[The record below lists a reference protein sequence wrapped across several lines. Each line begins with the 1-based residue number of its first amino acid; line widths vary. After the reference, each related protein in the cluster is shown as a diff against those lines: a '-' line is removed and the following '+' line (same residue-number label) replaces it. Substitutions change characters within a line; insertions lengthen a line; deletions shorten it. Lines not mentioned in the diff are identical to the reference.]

1 MVVVRCAP
9 SRVLDLGRERARR
22 FEKTRSA
29 FRARRN
35 VETRVRV
42 ETARFE
48 TATIA
53 RLKGDARARSRS
65 RRESRIV
72 TAFSTGAF
80 DRRAV
85 GFPINR
91 RDSLV
96 DSESKRPLRA
106 ESAPIARLRGS
117 QGISRR
123 ENWFF
128 SGSRN
133 VRRSDGLKTF
143 VSSRP
148 PRELKNCQTFGSR
161 ESKTFAVRDG
171 GVVFC

>member
-1 MVVVRCAP
+1 VVLCP

-29 FRARRN
+29 FSARRN

-85 GFPINR
+85 HFPINR

-106 ESAPIARLRGS
+106 ESAPIARLRGEP
-117 QGISRR
+117 GNLASRKLV
-123 ENWFF
+123 FF
-128 SGSRN
+128 GFAKRTSI
-133 VRRSDGLKTF
+133 RRSKDLRF
-143 VSSRP
+143 LSAASRVEKLP
-148 PRELKNCQTFGSR
+148 NVWI
-161 ESKTFAVRDG
+161 A
-171 GVVFC
+171 GVKDFRGP